1 MTQYLTQ
8 DELKKRL
15 NNVPKNMQQDVLDA
29 MTKAAMNVEGEA
41 KKYCAPSTTI
51 YDRAPFI
58 TGALRRSISSYAKI
72 QGKKIIGIVGAGV
85 FYAIYVHEGTE
96 KMAARPFLFDAI
108 KNKRLETIKLLNQ
121 GIEKAMK
128 RAAQ

>member
-1 MTQYLTQ
+1 
-8 DELKKRL
+8 
-15 NNVPKNMQQDVLDA
+15 
-29 MTKAAMNVEGEA
+29 
-41 KKYCAPSTTI
+41 
-51 YDRAPFI
+51 
-58 TGALRRSISSYAKI
+58 
-72 QGKKIIGIVGAGV
+72 
-85 FYAIYVHEGTE
+85 VHEGTE